1 MARHLLYVQTEASRA
16 PSVMG
21 IIEDLGLKPLVLRSE
36 AEQIYLV
43 VPVDTAQADRLLLE
57 LKPIL
62 GEDDWMALDTPAWT
76 YPEAEAAESQE
87 PTPAEELEQA
97 LDSAARL
104 HWGFVFLVIAS
115 AAIAFAGLVRDDP
128 LLVLASMIIA
138 PLMGPLMALSFGLLW
153 HHKRLARQAALAAGV
168 GAALAW
174 GAAWAL
180 TRLLVGWT
188 PIIPG
193 EQLLARSAPNLFDLA
208 LALVT
213 GAVGA
218 YSFIRGQGQ
227 TLVGVMVAIALLPP
241 LVASGVFAALGQVAP
256 ATGAFYLAAVNAAAL
271 LLTAGLGYGVRFG
284 TSVRR
289 LWPLALLLLLL
300 ALLLW
305 WAQFSGIWT
314 LHPA

>member
-21 IIEDLGLKPLVLRSE
+21 VIEDLGLKPLVLRSS
-36 AEQIYLV
+36 AEQLYLV
-43 VPVDTAQADRLLLE
+43 VPVDTAQADRLLME
-57 LKPIL
+57 LKPVL
-62 GEDDWMALDTPAWT
+62 GAEDWMALDTPAWT
-76 YPEAEAAESQE
+76 YPEAEADEREE

-138 PLMGPLMALSFGLLW
+138 PLMGPLMALGFGLLW
-153 HHKRLARQAALAAGV
+153 RHKRLALQAALTAGL

-174 GAAWAL
+174 GSAWAL
-180 TRLLVGWT
+180 TRILAGWT
-188 PIIPG
+188 PVVPG
-193 EQLLARSAPNLFDLA
+193 QQLLARSAPNLFDLA

-241 LVASGVFAALGQVAP
+241 LVASGIFAALGQAAP
-256 ATGAFYLAAVNAAAL
+256 AAGALYLATVNAAAL
-271 LLTAGLGYGVRFG
+271 LLTASLGYGVRFR

-300 ALLLW
+300 GLLLW
-305 WAQFSGIWT
+305 WAQFTGIWT

>member
-1 MARHLLYVQTEASRA
+1 
-16 PSVMG
+16 MG
-21 IIEDLGLKPLVLRSE
+21 VIEDLGLKPLVLRSE
-36 AEQIYLV
+36 ADQIYLV
-43 VPVDTAQADRLLLE
+43 APVDTAQADRLLLE

-62 GEDDWMALDTPAWT
+62 GEADWMALDTPAWT
-76 YPEAEAAESQE
+76 YPEAEDAERQE
-87 PTPAEELEQA
+87 PAPAEELEQA

-138 PLMGPLMALSFGLLW
+138 PLMGPLMALGFGLLW
-153 HHKRLARQAALAAGV
+153 QYKKLARQAALTAGV
-168 GAALAW
+168 GALLAW

-180 TRLLVGWT
+180 TRALTNWT
-188 PIIPG
+188 PLLPG

-218 YSFIRGQGQ
+218 YSFIQGQGQ

-241 LVASGVFAALGQVAP
+241 LVASGVFAAIGQA
-256 ATGAFYLAAVNAAAL
+256 AAAAGAFYLAVINAAAL

-284 TSVRR
+284 ASVRR
-289 LWPLALLLLLL
+289 LWPLAVLLLLL

-305 WAQFSGIWT
+305 RAQLTGIWT
-314 LHPA
+314 LRPA

>member
-1 MARHLLYVQTEASRA
+1 
-16 PSVMG
+16 MG

-62 GEDDWMALDTPAWT
+62 GNDDWLALDTPAWT

-97 LDSAARL
+97 LDGAARL
-104 HWGFVFLVIAS
+104 YWGFVFLVIAS

-138 PLMGPLMALSFGLLW
+138 PLMGPLMALGFGLLW
-153 HHKRLARQAALAAGV
+153 QHKRLARQAALTAVV

-174 GAAWAL
+174 VTAWAL
-180 TRLLVGWT
+180 TRLLAGWT

-241 LVASGVFAALGQVAP
+241 LVASGIFAALGQGGP
-256 ATGAFYLAAVNAAAL
+256 ASGALYLSTANAAAL

-305 WAQFSGIWT
+305 WAQYSGIWT